1 MRFSLAVAF
10 GLCCLPG
17 FSFVLGQ
24 VFLLAGGRLSFV
36 PAICADGLAAKATK
50 AAIAAR
56 VKLLAPLREVL
67 QPIKPFSGRMEQT
80 AHCE

>member
-1 MRFSLAVAF
+1 MLLNKNGTVK
-10 GLCCLPG
+10 
-17 FSFVLGQ
+17 VLTRQ
-24 VFLLAGGRLSFV
+24 EK
-36 PAICADGLAAKATK
+36 AICAEGRAAEATE

-67 QPIKPFSGRMEQT
+67 QPVKAFSGRMEQT

>member
-1 MRFSLAVAF
+1 MLLNKNGTVK
-10 GLCCLPG
+10 
-17 FSFVLGQ
+17 VLT
-24 VFLLAGGRLSFV
+24 REEK
-36 PAICADGLAAKATK
+36 AICSAGLAALATE

>member
-1 MRFSLAVAF
+1 MLLNKNGTVK
-10 GLCCLPG
+10 
-17 FSFVLGQ
+17 VLTRQ
-24 VFLLAGGRLSFV
+24 EK
-36 PAICADGLAAKATK
+36 AICADGLAAKATE

>member
-1 MRFSLAVAF
+1 MLLNKDGTVK
-10 GLCCLPG
+10 
-17 FSFVLGQ
+17 VLT
-24 VFLLAGGRLSFV
+24 SEEK
-36 PAICADGLAAKATK
+36 AICADGMAAKATK

-80 AHCE
+80 AHYE